1 MPTAPLIRFR
11 AAVLDDPYDPYALE
25 HFLNVTDPTD
35 ARLLGQLVNQEGLIF
50 VFFGQEYE
58 CRYSKHTAHP
68 MNVRQ
73 QLHRLVVEAMEYAGR
88 LPLEKRNLGRAKV
101 EFQRRWPL

>member
-1 MPTAPLIRFR
+1 MPTAPLIRFH
-11 AAVLDDPYDPYALE
+11 ATVLDDPRDPFALE
-25 HFLNVTDPTD
+25 HFLNVTDTTD
-35 ARLLGQLVNQEGLIF
+35 ARMLGQLVSQEGLIF
-50 VFFGQEYE
+50 DFFGQEYE
-58 CRYSKHTAHP
+58 YRHSKHTAHP

-88 LPLEKRNLGRAKV
+88 LPLEKRNFGRAKV